1 MTLLAFFVLL
11 WLVSKYS
18 NLLTLAIL
26 KNLSVNSSLSAI
38 LTSLKAVVCTDCKNC
53 VECYI
58 LFSLSIKLFDIK
70 NIAFSNLVLLTACNN
85 NSVQSLFISFSSL
98 AIIGGYCVSLACP

>member
-70 NIAFSNLVLLTACNN
+70 NIAFSNLVLLTA
-85 NSVQSLFISFSSL
+85 
-98 AIIGGYCVSLACP
+98 

>member
-58 LFSLSIKLFDIK
+58 LFSLSIKLFDKRTSPSATLYCLPPVTI
-70 NIAFSNLVLLTACNN
+70 TAYIVFL
-85 NSVQSLFISFSSL
+85 SPFQ
-98 AIIGGYCVSLACP
+98 VSL